1 MQAAEEMQAEKV
13 KEGKQADEEARR
25 ETEQAETARTLV
37 SNVLPSTWASTP
49 ACGRALEGASLT
61 RTT

>member
-1 MQAAEEMQAEKV
+1 MQAAEETQAEKV
-13 KEGKQADEEARR
+13 KEGTEAEEEVRR

-37 SNVLPSTWASTP
+37 LNVLPSSWASTP
-49 ACGRALEGASLT
+49 ACGRAVEGTSLT